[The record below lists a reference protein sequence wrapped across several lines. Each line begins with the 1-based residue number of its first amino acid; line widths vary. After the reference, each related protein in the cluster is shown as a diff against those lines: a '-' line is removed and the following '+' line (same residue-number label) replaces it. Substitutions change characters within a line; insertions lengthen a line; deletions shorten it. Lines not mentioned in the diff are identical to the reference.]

1 MVGSPQ
7 NPRRVEIPQ
16 VQGVLVSEDFPLDRA
31 SLLARATEHGAD
43 ESMRLVLERLPE
55 RTYETPAAVLDAVRD
70 LDAEQ
75 RQGAERPQGQG
86 SATYGGRGV
95 P

>member
-1 MVGSPQ
+1 
-7 NPRRVEIPQ
+7 
-16 VQGVLVSEDFPLDRA
+16 
-31 SLLARATEHGAD
+31 
-43 ESMRLVLERLPE
+43 MRLVLERLPE